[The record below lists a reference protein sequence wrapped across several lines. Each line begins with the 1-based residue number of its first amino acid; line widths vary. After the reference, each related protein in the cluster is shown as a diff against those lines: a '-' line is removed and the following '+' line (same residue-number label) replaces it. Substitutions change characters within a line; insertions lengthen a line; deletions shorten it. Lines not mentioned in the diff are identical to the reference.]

1 MNCSQCGYLLRADA
15 KFCRNCGEAV
25 SNTAPAWWLP
35 TKKPEMPA
43 ELEADPFLAVWLAAT
58 ALALMLLTS
67 FFSEWQVNQ
76 VACGLLFYFLSGC
89 ALYLMISGKIKHK
102 IYAGGILLLAS
113 FLSAYISVMSRVMMA
128 TRQYI
133 PSRVLSSLFTD
144 GRFVFCL
151 IFSAIVFA
159 IGVVS
164 PLIFKTD
171 IKKRAFY
178 TGLISAGALIA
189 YIFIRNIILILPN
202 SDFFYAFINT
212 LLSSVVNAAAL
223 FLSLI
228 AVNMFCTL
236 RSYKIQT
243 GAGRKAWFALCA
255 VVSTVSLIAQNVIEI
270 ANRGKMPLRDNA
282 FILFVLI
289 SAGIFGY
296 IQLLASKRSGYPVIL
311 MAIGLIFF
319 TNFQINVNSLL
330 IPFLQRKQL
339 NVLAFR
345 DMLFSLTV
353 LVNPFI
359 TSMTLIGV
367 WKIIPSELPREKR
380 RVPVAFKVFSVIGL
394 VSSFAVF
401 FTGALDTYG
410 IFSFASHQARIFMA
424 FTAGGA
430 ASATLQVF
438 CAASCFGKNA
448 KAPRGL
454 LVTGAV
460 FAVIITIF
468 AAGMTAGIIFGAPMN
483 P

>member
-1 MNCSQCGYLLRADA
+1 MNCSKCGYLLRADA
-15 KFCRNCGEAV
+15 KFCRNCGEPV
-25 SNTAPAWWLP
+25 LSPAPNFWRQA
-35 TKKPEMPA
+35 EISAMPA
-43 ELEADPFLAVWLAAT
+43 ALEANPFWAVWLAA
-58 ALALMLLTS
+58 AAMIIMLLTS
-67 FFSEWQVNQ
+67 FFSEWHVNQ
-76 VACGLLFYFLSGC
+76 AACGLLFYFLAGC
-89 ALYLMISGKIKHK
+89 ALYLMISGKTKHK

-113 FLSAYISVMSRVMMA
+113 FLSAYISVMSRILMA
-128 TRQYI
+128 TAQYI
-133 PSRVLSSLFTD
+133 PSRAVGLLFTD

-159 IGVVS
+159 IGVIS

-171 IKKRAFY
+171 MKKRAFY

-189 YIFIRNIILILPN
+189 YIFIRNIILPN
-202 SDFFYAFINT
+202 VDFFHAFVNT
-212 LLSSVVNAAAL
+212 LLSLVNAAAL

-228 AVNMFCTL
+228 AVNMFCAV
-236 RSYKIQT
+236 RSYRIQT
-243 GAGRKAWFALCA
+243 GAGHKVWFSVCA
-255 VVSTVSLIAQNVIEI
+255 VFSAVSLVAQNVIEI

-282 FILFVLI
+282 FVLFVLI
-289 SAGIFGY
+289 SIGIFGY

-319 TNFQINVNSLL
+319 ANLQINVNSLL
-330 IPFLQRKQL
+330 IPFLQRRQL

-345 DMLFSLTV
+345 DILFSLTV

-359 TSMTLIGV
+359 TGMTLIGA
-367 WKIIPSELPREKR
+367 WKLIPNEPPREKR
-380 RVPVAFKVFSVIGL
+380 RVSVVFKVFSIVGL
-394 VSSFAVF
+394 VSAFVIF

-410 IFSFASHQARIFMA
+410 VFKFASHQAGIFMA

-430 ASATLQVF
+430 AGAVLQVF
-438 CAASCFGKNA
+438 CAAACFGKNA
-448 KAPRGL
+448 KAPKGL

-483 P
+483 PQI